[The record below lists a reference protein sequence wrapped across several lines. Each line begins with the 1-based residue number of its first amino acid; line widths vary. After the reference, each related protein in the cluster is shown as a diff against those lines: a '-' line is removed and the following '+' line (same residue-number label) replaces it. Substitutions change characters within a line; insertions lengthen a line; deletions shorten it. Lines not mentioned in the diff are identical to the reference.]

1 MLKQI
6 VAKRLDKQAEDAPHQ
21 LEEKNFVLEQPEQG
35 NTVIDEVKEIISL
48 PRYRARTDV
57 MGEEESVLLPEI
69 VVQELHDYVTTTAA
83 MYNPNDFHNFE
94 HASHVTM
101 SATKLV
107 SRIVAPSGIQLETSW
122 AESVK
127 ALHDHT

>member
-1 MLKQI
+1 
-6 VAKRLDKQAEDAPHQ
+6 
-21 LEEKNFVLEQPEQG
+21 
-35 NTVIDEVKEIISL
+35 
-48 PRYRARTDV
+48 
-57 MGEEESVLLPEI
+57 MGEEESALLPKI
-69 VVQELHDYVTTTAA
+69 VVQELHVCVTTTAA